1 MDGISSDFFRD
12 FPAMPPPPGVE
23 SNFDNPPSLALDIIV
38 VNAVFLSLMAI
49 AVGIRLYV
57 RVLIA
62 NAPGW
67 DDCELVA
74 KQLDMK
80 LMLTK
85 MHVSELLYVR
95 SFAMLKSYIDR
106 SGYSCALSPIRRS

>member
-1 MDGISSDFFRD
+1 MDGTSLEFLRD
-12 FPAMPPPPGVE
+12 FPAMPPPTGVE

-57 RVLIA
+57 RLLIA

-74 KQLDMK
+74 KQADMK

-85 MHVSELLYVR
+85 MHVLELLCVR
-95 SFAMLKSYIDR
+95 SFAMIKGYIDGA
-106 SGYSCALSPIRRS
+106 GYSCALSPIRLS